1 MKGFQAICAWVALAT
16 VFTGSPASGQAGLP
30 ALSEKGNAEIDGL
43 LQRAVQQ
50 GVVPGVVAIVAN
62 RDQVLYHSAFG
73 LRDVANRKPMQK
85 DSIFRI
91 ASMTKPVTSVAVM
104 MLEEQGKLKVDDAVS
119 KYLPAY
125 KNRDVIAAFNEK
137 DATYTTNKSTKE
149 ILIRHLLTNTSG
161 FAYGFSNYTV
171 NRLQEK
177 TGKQPEE
184 LPLLYEPGTRWT
196 YSGSTK
202 ILGQVVEQ
210 LSGIPLDEFFRARI
224 FKPLDMQET
233 VYAVPADKRD
243 RVVTA
248 HSRQNG
254 ALVETPNP
262 ETIAAPVAGDG
273 GLNST
278 ASDYVKFLQML
289 LNEGTWHGTTILSRE
304 SVQSMTK
311 NQIGQVVVQTQPGAI
326 PARSNPFPL
335 GAGRD
340 KFGFGFQITAS
351 NKENPN
357 LRAPGSYSWAGIYNT
372 HFWVD
377 PKRQIAA
384 VILMQV
390 LPFYDEGCIKLYQD
404 FEAAIG
410 RNLH

>member
-1 MKGFQAICAWVALAT
+1 MKGVQAMCVFVALL
-16 VFTGSPASGQAGLP
+16 VLSGIPALGQAALP
-30 ALSEKGNAEIDGL
+30 ELSDRGKADMDGL
-43 LQRAVQQ
+43 LQRAVQE
-50 GVVPGVVAIVAN
+50 GIVPGVVAIVAN
-62 RDQVLYHSAFG
+62 KDQILYHGAFG
-73 LRDVANRKPMQK
+73 LRDVANRKPIER

-104 MLEEQGKLKVDDAVS
+104 MLQEQGKLKVDDPVS

-125 KNRDVIAAFNEK
+125 RDREVIAAFNEK
-137 DATYTTNKSTKE
+137 DATYTTKKAAKE

-184 LPLLYEPGTRWT
+184 LPLLYEPGSKWT

-202 ILGQVVEQ
+202 ILGQVVEH
-210 LSGIPLDEFFRARI
+210 LSGTHLDEFFSSRI

-233 VYAVPADKRD
+233 FYAIPNDKRD

-248 HSRQNG
+248 HSRENG

-262 ETIAAPVAGDG
+262 ERIAAPVAGDG
-273 GLNST
+273 GLTST
-278 ASDYVKFLQML
+278 ASDYVQFLQML
-289 LNEGTWHGTTILSRE
+289 LNKGSWHGTKILSSE
-304 SVQSMTK
+304 SVQSMTR

-351 NKENPN
+351 NKDNPN

-377 PKRQIAA
+377 PQRRIAA

-410 RNLH
+410 RNLR